1 MKTNTNYSIYEQY
14 RRRERALKDLVLFT
28 LLGTSLIVASITNDV
43 VASAITFG
51 LMLLP
56 SWIMYAVITKRFD
69 DIYRKNQG
77 NSAFYHP
84 RDQFGR
90 FTQ

>member
-28 LLGTSLIVASITNDV
+28 LLGTPLIVASITNSV
-43 VASAITFG
+43 TPALVTFG
-51 LMLLP
+51 VMFLPALLMY
-56 SWIMYAVITKRFD
+56 IVITKRFD
-69 DIYRKNQG
+69 DIYRQNQG